1 MLLITAAA
9 LTSVQCS
16 KEEINGDG
24 ERPGNE
30 PSGKTVTL
38 TVRSAATTSKTT
50 LAEDGR
56 VMWEAGDIV
65 LINGEQ
71 HEVIPDAEDPTLA
84 TIPDVPESDGYLAV
98 YSIYTASGTIDGDNC
113 LIHLPQT
120 QYYKEGSFGQYANP
134 MIAYSGTTDLEFKN
148 LMGVIRLGI
157 TGSGTIKSATFR
169 SNDGSPLAGS
179 LTIPVQDITDGNLQN
194 WSEFDDRYES
204 YQSLTI
210 DTEGTLVLDN
220 SVPAYLYFVVPARTY
235 GSGFSVTLTDTE
247 GNIAI
252 QSTENSVTVNRSEI
266 VPMATFAFTPSS
278 GINISHDG
286 STATSIT
293 YTITAEPETP
303 VVKTV
308 ISKALWDSY
317 LTYGPDIDEDRIAEE
332 IINNFQGEE
341 WQTET
346 GPDGTFTETA
356 VSAFNSNG
364 YFGGMTAETEYMV
377 FAAYSDGTNS
387 IGKVMHISASTT
399 EAEGAAPGL
408 EVNTVLT
415 GYRDYAQFSVIIKTT
430 DAIDIK
436 CYAMTAERYSEMTA
450 SGMEDNA
457 IIAENGASVGEE
469 NVVTANSSDGLQWFW
484 TTDISPETDYV
495 IMVAATGDGGMSAL
509 EILDYTTPPY
519 LPADAEWHT
528 ISTDGYMECG
538 LFSIFYGSLG
548 FSDLTIEQ
556 LGEYDIFRVAD
567 PFMNRGFEESGAFE
581 VTDGS
586 IILDAR
592 TGNVII
598 EDFANYTGLIHN
610 EYNDGKGMCIISQ
623 FLYLGYGSFGTYDA
637 ESGIIGFGD
646 VAVKLNMTSGY
657 YYIPDIPTTLWF
669 ENPNT
674 DEPDPTLP
682 AMSLEGFS
690 IRQESW

>member
-1 MLLITAAA
+1 MLLITAAV

-30 PSGKTVTL
+30 PSEKTVTL

-120 QYYKEGSFGQYANP
+120 QYYKKGSFGQYANP

-179 LTIPVQDITDGNLQN
+179 LTIPVQDIRDGNLQN

-278 GINISHDG
+278 GISISHDG

-317 LTYGPDIDEDRIAEE
+317 LTYGPDSDEDRIAEE

-436 CYAMTAERYSEMTA
+436 CYAMTAERYSEMKA

-495 IMVAATGDGGMSAL
+495 IMVAATGAGGMSAL
-509 EILDYTTPPY
+509 KILDYTTPPY
-519 LPADAEWHT
+519 LPVDGEWHT

-538 LFSIFYGSLG
+538 LFSAFGVDQLEV
-548 FSDLTIEQ
+548 SDLTIEQ
-556 LGEYDIFRVAD
+556 FGDYDIFRIAD
-567 PFMNRGFEESGAFE
+567 PFRDRGFEESEIFE
-581 VTDGS
+581 VTDGY
-586 IILDAR
+586 ITLDAR
-592 TGNVII
+592 TGYVAI
-598 EDFANYTGLIHN
+598 EDFVNSIGLIYVDSNSSIHLLSMPLFN
-610 EYNDGKGMCIISQ
+610 NQGTFGQYDQSQ
-623 FLYLGYGSFGTYDA
+623 KVID
-637 ESGIIGFGD
+637 FGD
-646 VAVKLNMTSGY
+646 VALIIDNYGAYQTLQ
-657 YYIPDIPTTLWF
+657 TRLWF